1 MLNCL
6 SDKDFEAL
14 LRRAFARAVHDLR
27 QQRRPPRATKTDVF
41 SQELLA
47 LEIGMDRSY
56 VSALER
62 GEHTPTI
69 TTMWKLSKVLH
80 VSFTQM
86 ARHVERNYRQA
97 KGKPMK

>member
-1 MLNCL
+1 MKYLDDN
-6 SDKDFEAL
+6 DFEDL
-14 LRRAFARAVHDLR
+14 LRRAFAQAVRDLR
-27 QQRRPPRATKTDVF
+27 QERRPPRSTKTDKF

-69 TTMWKLSKVLH
+69 LTMWKLSKVLH

-86 ARHVERNYRQA
+86 ARRVERNYRQA
-97 KGKPMK
+97 KGKSK

>member
-1 MLNCL
+1 LDDN
-6 SDKDFEAL
+6 DFEGL
-14 LRRAFARAVHDLR
+14 LRRAFAQAVHDLR
-27 QQRRPPRATKTDVF
+27 QERRPPRSTKTDRF

-69 TTMWKLSKVLH
+69 LTMWKLSKVLH
-80 VSFTQM
+80 VTFTQM
-86 ARHVERNYRQA
+86 ARRVERNYRQA
-97 KGKPMK
+97 KGKPK